1 MLIFRLAGPA
11 ILTLYKFC
19 SPNEIVISWSAPT
32 DVGDGIT
39 RYFVKWQAAG
49 ISHIQQRVVTVSRSA
64 TLDKLTP
71 YTWFDIQVRAETDK
85 GSGPWSVS
93 LKVRTNESSES
104 WNYPLT

>member
-93 LKVRTNESSES
+93 LKVRTNESSE
-104 WNYPLT
+104 